1 MLMKSNV
8 AFVQLDDSR
17 TMSFTNLG
25 FGCLL
30 PYNISQQMVFG
41 VLHFVLVHPQVLP
54 RHWALGVAAETPPL
68 EIDLVKGLPY
78 IHVQHFQI
86 LFVAHSCVANV

>member
-1 MLMKSNV
+1 MLMQSSV
-8 AFVQLDDSR
+8 YFVMLHDSC
-17 TMSFTNLG
+17 THLS

-30 PYNISQQMVFG
+30 PYNVSQQMVFG

-68 EIDLVKGLPY
+68 EVDLVKGLPY